1 MIGLAASTAFIV
13 DPVHPMD
20 AEREQQLLLQQV
32 SLLEEKAS
40 LLEEHLRLQKLLT
53 GGQEIEL
60 SRLRAE
66 NELLRQRLDLV
77 LRKVFGTKS
86 EALDP
91 AQLELLLR
99 EDGDDA
105 AKKASAAA
113 GADAPPA
120 ADEPTAAAPAKTRAA
135 RTPRD
140 LSRLE
145 VRERLDIPAA
155 VRANPDAFREIAR
168 VHTDRLDYQ
177 PEVIFIE
184 RTVRPVFQ
192 HRDDPDAVPLKAPA
206 PPALRPGLSA
216 TTRLLAHVL
225 VSKYCDHLPFYRQE
239 SILRRRHGVEIP
251 RHTLCRWADI
261 AADALEP
268 LQKHLHAGLLEKSYL
283 QADETPVRYLVPG
296 RGKCATGYLWVLHAP
311 GPAGAKG
318 DVLFQWHPDRRAA
331 NLVELLGDDYAGI
344 LQTDGYAAY
353 DSHAA
358 TRPGITLAACWAHA
372 RRKFHE
378 AFKTGQTLAAAPL
391 QTIQRLYRIET
402 GLRASRAGPDET
414 KEVRQARAAPLLEA
428 LKPALLDLRR
438 HPQVLPKSPL
448 GKAIDYTL
456 ALWHRL
462 AVYTADGR
470 VEIDTNLIENAIR
483 PTAVGKKNWLFV
495 GGEDTGQRSAILYT
509 FIEGARR
516 HGHDPAVYLADVLD
530 RLARMTTRDD
540 LGALL
545 PSRWQSPAAEAARCA

>member
-1 MIGLAASTAFIV
+1 
-13 DPVHPMD
+13 MD
-20 AEREQQLLLQQV
+20 ADREQLLLEQI
-32 SLLEEKAS
+32 SLQGENLR

-77 LRKVFGTKS
+77 LRKVFGAKS

-91 AQLELLLR
+91 AQLELLLQ
-99 EDGDDA
+99 DGDA

-120 ADEPTAAAPAKTRAA
+120 ADPPAADAAKARAA
-135 RTPRD
+135 RKPRD

-145 VRERLDIPAA
+145 VREHLDIPAA
-155 VRANPDAFREIAR
+155 VKANPDGYREIDR

-184 RTVRPVFQ
+184 RTVRPVFL
-192 HRDDPDAVPLKAPA
+192 RLGDPDAVPFKSPA
-206 PPALRPGLSA
+206 PPALRPGLGA
-216 TTRLLAHVL
+216 TCRLLAHLMVA
-225 VSKYCDHLPFYRQE
+225 KYCDHLPFYRQE
-239 SILRRRHGVEIP
+239 SILRRRHGVELP
-251 RHTLCRWADI
+251 RHTLCRWAGI

-268 LQKHLHAGLLEKSYL
+268 LYKHLHAGLRASAYL
-283 QADETPVRYLVPG
+283 QADETPVRYLEPG
-296 RGKCATGYLWVLHAP
+296 RGKCATGYLWVLHTP
-311 GPAGAKG
+311 GPAGDKG
-318 DVLFQWHPDRRAA
+318 DLLFQWHPDRRAA
-331 NLVELLGDDYAGI
+331 NLGELLGDGFGGT

-353 DSHAA
+353 ESHAA
-358 TRPGITLAACWAHA
+358 ARPGIILAACWAHA

-378 AFKTGQTLAAAPL
+378 ALQTGQPLAAGPL
-391 QTIQRLYRIET
+391 QAIQALYRIET
-402 GLRASRAGPDET
+402 GLRASRAGPDER
-414 KEVRQARAAPLLEA
+414 KQVRQARAAPLLEK
-428 LKPALLDLRR
+428 LKPLLADLRQR
-438 HPQVLPKSPL
+438 PEILPKSPL
-448 GKAIDYTL
+448 GKAIGYTL
-456 ALWHRL
+456 ALWSRL
-462 AVYTADGR
+462 GVYACDGR
-470 VEIDTNLIENAIR
+470 IEIDNNLIENAIR

-516 HGHDPAVYLADVLD
+516 HGHDPEAYLADVLD
-530 RLARMTTRDD
+530 RLTRMTNRDD

-545 PSRWQSPAAEAARCA
+545 PSSWQAATVTEAARCA